1 MNKIPMQMRILI
13 IIVVV
18 AVLTGTMT
26 IVQHKDESGT
36 LKVAFGAEFL
46 TRPDGYD
53 GLSKHYNFRFK
64 SDPKQMV
71 DGLMYQAIAKGSV
84 DIINGFYTDGRI
96 PAYNLF
102 CLEDDKNFFPPYYAA
117 PLIRKETLERNPEL
131 KELLN
136 SLAGK
141 ISNETM
147 RNLNF
152 EVDESGFRVE
162 DVARGFLAKTDL
174 VPLNAEPGDGSAGTI
189 TVGSKEF
196 TEQEILGEVIAI
208 MIEYNSNIKVVRKLN
223 LGGTI
228 ICFNA
233 LKAGDLDIY
242 PEYTGTGLVNILNM
256 PAEPD
261 PDRSHGI
268 VKEKFEK
275 KYNMVWLEPLG
286 FNNTYTLTMRSAHA
300 EKLGLKT
307 ISDLADYVNEQ
318 AKDFEL

>member
-1 MNKIPMQMRILI
+1 MQIRILI

-26 IVQHKDESGT
+26 IVQHKDESDT

-53 GLSKHYNFRFK
+53 GLSKHYKFRFK
-64 SDPKQMV
+64 SEPKQMV
-71 DGLMYQAIAKGSV
+71 DGLMYQALVNGSV
-84 DIINGFYTDGRI
+84 DVINGFYTDGRI
-96 PAYNLF
+96 PAYKLF
-102 CLEDDKNFFPPYYAA
+102 CLEDDRNFFPPYYAA
-117 PLIRKETLERNPEL
+117 PLIRKETLERYPEL
-131 KELLN
+131 EEILN
-136 SLAGK
+136 ALAGK

-152 EVDESGFRVE
+152 EVDENGFRVE
-162 DVARGFLAKTDL
+162 DVARGFLAKVDL
-174 VPLNAEPGDGSAGTI
+174 VPLDAEPGGGSAGTI
-189 TVGSKEF
+189 TVGSKSF
-196 TEQEILGEVIAI
+196 TEQEILGEIIAI

-242 PEYTGTGLVNILNM
+242 PEYTGTGLVNILKM
-256 PAEPD
+256 PVEPD
-261 PDRSHGI
+261 PDRSYGI
-268 VKEKFEK
+268 VKEEFEK
-275 KYNMVWLEPLG
+275 KYDIVWLKPLG
-286 FNNTYTLTMRSAHA
+286 FNNTYTLTMRNAHA

-307 ISDLADYVNEQ
+307 ISDLAAYVKKQ
-318 AKDFEL
+318 ANDFE